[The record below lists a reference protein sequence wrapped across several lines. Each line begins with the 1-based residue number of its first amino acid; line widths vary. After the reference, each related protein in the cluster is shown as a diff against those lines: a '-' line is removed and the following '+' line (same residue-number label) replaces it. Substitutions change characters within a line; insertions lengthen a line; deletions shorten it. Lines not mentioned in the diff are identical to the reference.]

1 MVAFVHVS
9 RGIILGVKLFARK
22 VERRRT
28 ARLEHAAAHAAH
40 TAHATAHTAHGRS
53 AAGGLRSVDDSDL
66 GCAEEGSDARSVHE
80 TGADDLEG
88 VEDAGGDH
96 VDVLAL
102 GGVEA
107 HVEVALV
114 LVHEL
119 ADDDGALGSGVLDD
133 GARGLGDGGLDDR
146 DAELLVEVLG
156 LEVVEGVG
164 SGLQEGSAT
173 AGEDTLLNGGAGGVQ
188 SVDHAVLLL
197 ADLDLGGTANLDD
210 GDTAGKLGKTLLE
223 LLLLVVA
230 GSGVVHDTADL
241 LAAGGD
247 SILVALTV
255 KDDGVLLGDGDG
267 ASGAEHLSS
276 GLLELDVE
284 LVGEDGSVGENTKVA
299 KDALAVVTEAGGL
312 DGSDLELATELV
324 EDADSK
330 SLTVDV
336 LGDDD
341 KGPAELLG
349 SLKRGDDVLDSGD
362 LLLGEEDKRLLELD
376 LLGLGVGDEVG
387 GDEATVE
394 LHALS
399 NLKLILDGL
408 ALLHGDDTLLANA
421 LHRLGKE
428 LANELVAV
436 GGNCGDLTNLVAG
449 GDVALVG
456 LEVLDDGL
464 DGSLGTSAEVHGVA
478 ASGDVLDGLGE
489 DGAGED
495 GSGGGTVTSDLVGL
509 AGNILEK
516 TSAEVLEL
524 VLEGD
529 GAGDG
534 HTVLGDLGR
543 AVAGLNENIAAL
555 GTESGGHSPRE
566 GVDTLEEC
574 LPALNAELELLR
586 YTISIHCSLALAPID
601 AGVPCARIF
610 AG

>member
-9 RGIILGVKLFARK
+9 RGIIWVKLFARV
-22 VERRRT
+22 VERRT
-28 ARLEHAAAHAAH
+28 TSLEHAAAHAAH
-40 TAHATAHTAHGRS
+40 TTHATTHSAHGRS
-53 AAGGLRSVDDSDL
+53 TAGGLRSVDNGDL
-66 GCAEEGSDARSVHE
+66 GCAEEGGDTRGVHK
-80 TGADDLEG
+80 TGADNLEG
-88 VEDAGGDH
+88 VKDTSGDH

-102 GGVEA
+102 GRVEA
-107 HVEVALV
+107 HVEVTLV
-114 LVHEL
+114 LIHEL
-119 ADDDGALGSGVLDD
+119 ADDNGALGTGVLND
-133 GARGLGDGGLDDR
+133 GAGGLGDGGLDDR
-146 DAELLVEVLG
+146 DTELLVEVLG
-156 LEVVEGVG
+156 LEVVKSVG
-164 SGLQEGSAT
+164 SSLEKGSAT
-173 AGEDTLLNGGAGGVQ
+173 TGEDTLLNGGAGSVK

-197 ADLDLGGTANLDD
+197 ADLNFRGTANLDD
-210 GDTAGKLGKTLLE
+210 GNTARKLGKTLLE

-247 SILVALTV
+247 SVLVALTV
-255 KDDGVLLGDGDG
+255 KDDGVLLGDGDR
-267 ASGAEHLSS
+267 ASGAEHLSG

-299 KDALAVVTEAGGL
+299 KDALAVVTEAGSL
-312 DGSDLELATELV
+312 DGSDLELTTEFV
-324 EDADSK
+324 QDADSK

-336 LGDDD
+336 LGDDN

-349 SLKRGDDVLDSGD
+349 SLKGGDDVLDSGD
-362 LLLGEEDKRLLELD
+362 LLLGKEDKRLLELN

-387 GDEATVE
+387 RDEATVE
-394 LHALS
+394 LHALG
-399 NLKLILDGL
+399 NLKLVLDSL
-408 ALLHGDDTLLANA
+408 ALLHGDHTLLANT
-421 LHRLGKE
+421 LHCLGKE

-436 GGNCGDLTNLVAG
+436 GGNGGDLANLVAG

-456 LEVLDDGL
+456 LEVLDNGL
-464 DGSLGTSAEVHGVA
+464 NGSLSTSAEVHGVA

-509 AGNILEK
+509 AGNILEE

-543 AVAGLNENIAAL
+543 AVAGLNKNIAAL
-555 GTESGGHSPRE
+555 GTESGGHSPGE

-574 LPALNAELELLR
+574 LPALNAKLELLR
-586 YTISIHCSLALAPID
+586 
-601 AGVPCARIF
+601 
-610 AG
+610 